1 MCVWCGTL
9 SGCATITVGDAT
21 EWTWTWQAL
30 VGGGKDNERM
40 SETFFWRRDQ
50 VSNWEQKEKM
60 CQNYVLFI
68 RLSCPREKLCAF
80 PFYIVIIII
89 ISDDVWMRFSFFF
102 EIFLARIVAYYESWQ
117 AFCGYG
123 VQKID
128 SSYICFYL
136 CPLILFLA
144 LSLEAVP
151 LIVNY
156 DISLFHARH
165 FSEWSHCLACVFWV
179 RRYFFHF
186 CYALSFRVYDN
197 VIKNELHYF
206 VKYARR

>member
-1 MCVWCGTL
+1 MWNFVRLRNYHSWWCYWMNMNLASIGRWRQRQRKNVRNIFLATGSSIKLRTERKNVPELCVVYP
-9 SGCATITVGDAT
+9 IV
-21 EWTWTWQAL
+21 
-30 VGGGKDNERM
+30 VPEREIVRI
-40 SETFFWRRDQ
+40 SFLYCYNNYNIRWRLD
-50 VSNWEQKEKM
+50 EI
-60 CQNYVLFI
+60 F
-68 RLSCPREKLCAF
+68 
-80 PFYIVIIII
+80 
-89 ISDDVWMRFSFFF
+89 FFF